1 LKKILIVDD
10 EADIRQLLK
19 DALELEG
26 YETITAENGM
36 EVFAALGSLP
46 DLILLDI
53 NLPDM
58 DGYQVCRAIRDYVS
72 APILFLTARADE
84 ADRVQGLRL
93 GGDDYIVKPFGMEE
107 LLARVE
113 AHFRREE
120 RMTRQ
125 PGQRDDNT
133 KTGEAGFSGHARDR
147 QPAAGRESAKHSAPA
162 AGCEP
167 AVSGLII
174 DFPGC
179 RILRDGRDIGLTRTE
194 YRIAEL
200 LYVNRG
206 KVFGREQI
214 YERVRGYDGTGDAGI
229 VTEHIRRIRKKLGET
244 DGKQWIETVW
254 GVGYRWIG

>member
-1 LKKILIVDD
+1 MKKILIVDD

-133 KTGEAGFSGHARDR
+133 KTGEAGFSGHAL
-147 QPAAGRESAKHSAPA
+147 S
-162 AGCEP
+162 
-167 AVSGLII
+167 LI
-174 DFPGC
+174 
-179 RILRDGRDIGLTRTE
+179 
-194 YRIAEL
+194 
-200 LYVNRG
+200 
-206 KVFGREQI
+206 
-214 YERVRGYDGTGDAGI
+214 
-229 VTEHIRRIRKKLGET
+229 HI
-244 DGKQWIETVW
+244 
-254 GVGYRWIG
+254 